1 MKSLIFLAAALII
14 IHGCGQSDKS
24 GKKEQPGDKETTVP
38 VVKNTSTKPEK
49 AIFDIKAAKIV
60 FKFTGAVEEGTE
72 TLYFDDYG
80 SIAVFETDKKSKF
93 GNTKQTTIWQDK
105 KSIIIDHEKKII
117 SKTSFRPKA
126 TEAPLLADIP
136 EAARKGINYEKLPS
150 ETVAGK
156 TCEVWFNE
164 KNNIKYWLWNKIDL
178 KMQMQKAYVREA
190 ISVEEISAIPAS
202 VMEIPKDYKQ

>member
-1 MKSLIFLAAALII
+1 MKNNIFLATSLII
-14 IHGCGQSDKS
+14 LIGCGQSDKS
-24 GKKEQPGDKETTVP
+24 DKKEQPENKESAIQETMKTI
-38 VVKNTSTKPEK
+38 TKPEK
-49 AIFDIKAAKIV
+49 AVFDIKAAKIV
-60 FKFTGAVEEGTE
+60 FKFTGAMEEGTE

-80 SIAVFETDKKSKF
+80 NIAVFETDKKSKF
-93 GNTKQTTIWQDK
+93 GNSRQTTIWQDK

-117 SKTSFRPKA
+117 SKSAFRPKA
-126 TEAPLLADIP
+126 TEAPSLADIP

-150 ETVAGK
+150 ETIAGK
-156 TCEVWFNE
+156 TCEVWYNA

-190 ISVEEISAIPAS
+190 ISVEEISDIPAS